1 MKTNKSSNLLILLR
15 LGEITI
21 KSKRTRRRFE
31 NILVNNIKD
40 ALNYNNINDY
50 KIYREWGR
58 IYIETSD
65 RRALEVLR
73 RVFGIKSLS
82 PVTCI
87 KFTHLKDLVE
97 QIKPLVVDKIRNK
110 TFAVRARRVGE
121 HDYTS
126 MDIAKELGAALIE
139 YSRGVDLNNPE
150 VEVGVEVRWNRA
162 YVYTEVIKGYGGLPI
177 GTEGRVVSLVSG
189 GFDSA
194 VAAWYMLKR
203 GAMVDY
209 LLCNLGGLAHER
221 GVLSVLK
228 VLADKWS
235 YGYRP
240 VLYIVDF
247 RPLVKEIMSK
257 CNINLFN
264 IILKRYMYR
273 AAQRIAHSI
282 GAEAIVTGESLGQV
296 SSQTLTN
303 LEVSSRA
310 VEIQILRP
318 LIGMDKDE
326 IIERAR
332 EIGTYEPSSLVEE
345 FCALFV
351 RHPKTR
357 ASLKEVLEEEAKIDR
372 SVFEDI
378 MSKVKSIDLKS
389 LSREDLLPADIKIV
403 NIPEDAIV
411 IDLRDKEEYEKWH
424 YPEAINIPLTDLVKT
439 VSKLGRDKTYVL
451 YCRAGAESLEGALL
465 LRSMGY
471 KAFSLKGPIERVK
484 CLARKSK
491 VAS

>member
-1 MKTNKSSNLLILLR
+1 MKGSKEPTILILLR

-31 NILVNNIKD
+31 KVLLNNIED
-40 ALNYNNINDY
+40 ALKSNNIHDY
-50 KIYREWGR
+50 RIHREWGR
-58 IYIETSD
+58 IYIETND
-65 RRALEVLR
+65 RRALNILR
-73 RVFGIKSLS
+73 RVFGVKSLS
-82 PVTCI
+82 PVI
-87 KFTHLKDLVE
+87 HLEFSNLEDLVK
-97 QIKPLVVDKIRNK
+97 QVVPLTIDRVTGK

-121 HDYTS
+121 HDFTS
-126 MDIAKELGAALIE
+126 MDIARELGAALLK
-139 YSRGVDLNNPE
+139 YSRGVDLRNPE
-150 VEVGVEVRWNRA
+150 VEIGVEVRWNRA
-162 YVYTEVIKGYGGLPI
+162 YIYTEVVEGYGGLPI
-177 GTEGRVVSLVSG
+177 GTEGRVISLVSG

-209 LLCNLGGLAHER
+209 LFCNLGGLAHEK

-247 RPLVKEIMSK
+247 RPLVKEIVDK
-257 CNINLFN
+257 CDRSLFN

-273 AAQRIAHSI
+273 AAQRIAYNT

-326 IIERAR
+326 IIEMAR

-345 FCALFV
+345 FCAIFV
-351 RHPKTR
+351 EHPKTR
-357 ASLKEVLEEEAKIDR
+357 ASLDEVVEEEMKIDEK
-372 SVFEDI
+372 VFEDI
-378 MSKVKSIDLKS
+378 MRRVESIDLKS
-389 LSREDLLPADIKIV
+389 IGREDLLPADIKIAS
-403 NIPEDAIV
+403 IPEGAV
-411 IDLRDKEEYEKWH
+411 VVDLRPREEYEEWH
-424 YPEAINIPLTDLVKT
+424 YPDAINTSLADLVKL
-439 VSKLGRDKTYVL
+439 VSKLGKDKTYVL
-451 YCRAGAESLEGALL
+451 YCRTGAESLEGAVL
-465 LRSMGY
+465 LRSIGY
-471 KAFSLKGPIERVK
+471 RAFSLKGPIGRIK
-484 CLARKSK
+484 CLVRRS
-491 VAS
+491 